1 MPKWQKGI
9 NKMKKN
15 IFKKI
20 VASLATVA
28 MAAGLFAAMP
38 AEEAKAAG
46 TTKEVIFVLSDDANV
61 KDVYVQM
68 SSNVAEAVSEEADL
82 PCWEGQKALKT
93 TSLGDG
99 KYKLTLEVTAPVIPK
114 NEETGDDN
122 YCSLKFVAVD
132 KDGKMVKGQNVYA
145 QNFAEKYNAA
155 NTVYVSMDMSAN
167 DWADDASVID
177 ITTTD
182 PTDVNASKVKDAID
196 AIGTVE
202 MTDACNSKIKAA
214 ETAYSN
220 YIKAGGAKADITN
233 YDKLTAARA
242 AYDKLVADENA
253 KAAGTLTVY
262 VKSPGWTS
270 MNVYGWDGAEFGEW
284 PGKTLTPLTKNKGW
298 FSVSFEISQKTNL
311 IFNDSKKDGAEQ
323 TVNWEGVSAGT
334 YWLVLS
340 EKADNGQYKVDN
352 VSTKAPSGWQDEAA
366 EKVENKAPVKTT
378 TTTDKGSVATKD
390 DIAKIDKEAV
400 VEGAPEGA
408 KLDATEIAADS
419 DAFKVV
425 KEAAKTAF
433 KNKTYVALDLK
444 LLKGTEAVQPNGDV
458 KVTIPVPSALAK
470 AKKVA
475 VYRVGDDNK
484 LVSCGTADVANG
496 KLTFTTNHFSTY
508 VFADATPA
516 TNTGDAAPIVFMLA
530 VAAVAASMVIASKK
544 KTICE

>member
-1 MPKWQKGI
+1 MPKGQKGI

-28 MAAGLFAAMP
+28 MAAGLFTAMP
-38 AEEAKAAG
+38 VEEAKAAEV
-46 TTKEVIFVLSDDANV
+46 TKEVIFVLSDDKNV

-68 SSNVAEAVSEEADL
+68 DTNVAEAVSEEADL

-99 KYKLTLEVTAPVIPK
+99 KYKLTLKVTAPVIPK
-114 NEETGDDN
+114 NEETGENN

-132 KDGKMVKGQNVYA
+132 KDGKMVKGQDVYA
-145 QNFAEKYNAA
+145 QNYAEKYNAA
-155 NTVYVSMDMSAN
+155 DTVYISMDMSAN
-167 DWADDASVID
+167 DWVDGGAVID
-177 ITTTD
+177 ITTKD
-182 PTDVNASKVKDAID
+182 PTKVDASEVVAAID
-196 AIGTVE
+196 AIGKVE
-202 MTDACNSKIKAA
+202 LTKESENKIKSA
-214 ETAYSN
+214 ESKYDN
-220 YIKAGGAKADITN
+220 FVKIGGDKADVTN

-242 AYDKLVADENA
+242 AYDKLVADADA
-253 KAAGTLTVY
+253 KAAGDVIVY
-262 VKSPGWTS
+262 VKNDNWTTMS
-270 MNVYGWDGAEFGEW
+270 VYGWDGVDVGEW
-284 PGKTLTPLTKNKGW
+284 PGKALTPLKENKGW
-298 FSVSFEISQKTNL
+298 FSVNLTVSKAAKL
-311 IFNDSKKDGAEQ
+311 IFNSGKEQ
-323 TVNWEGVSAGT
+323 TVNWENVPAGT

-352 VSTKAPSGWQDEAA
+352 VSTKAPTGWKEEAA
-366 EKVENKAPVKTT
+366 EKIENKAPVKTT

-400 VEGAPEGA
+400 VEGVPEGA

-433 KNKTYVALDLK
+433 KNKAYVALDLK

>member
-1 MPKWQKGI
+1 MPKRQKGI

-28 MAAGLFAAMP
+28 MAAGLFTAMP
-38 AEEAKAAG
+38 AEEAKATDSTDKTVYLVVDEAHDEYNWAMNYWNG
-46 TTKEVIFVLSDDANV
+46 VSTGATQVNVGWDKTLPSFVKVQDGLYKMNITVWGDMKQDGNGIQIVAFLEEGSEKGAYEVSGKDGKTTYWNDVYAAFSGAE
-61 KDVYVQM
+61 KDVWIALDYDAWTVKTT
-68 SSNVAEAVSEEADL
+68 SPVEIKKTDADFAKEAEAVIDEAIALDATKANKAKYDVALGAYNALSEA
-82 PCWEGQKALKT
+82 QKALVDSAKVT
-93 TSLGDG
+93 
-99 KYKLTLEVTAPVIPK
+99 KLNAGVKAINDILE
-114 NEETGDDN
+114 
-122 YCSLKFVAVD
+122 
-132 KDGKMVKGQNVYA
+132 
-145 QNFAEKYNAA
+145 AEQAA
-155 NTVYVSMDMSAN
+155 
-167 DWADDASVID
+167 AD
-177 ITTTD
+177 
-182 PTDVNASKVKDAID
+182 
-196 AIGTVE
+196 
-202 MTDACNSKIKAA
+202 
-214 ETAYSN
+214 
-220 YIKAGGAKADITN
+220 
-233 YDKLTAARA
+233 
-242 AYDKLVADENA
+242 A

-298 FSVSFEISQKTNL
+298 FSVSFDITKKTNL

-323 TVNWEGVSAGT
+323 TVNWEGVEAGT

-352 VSTKAPSGWQDEAA
+352 VSTKAPTGWQEEAA
-366 EKVENKAPVKTT
+366 EKVENKAPVK

-433 KNKTYVALDLK
+433 KNKVYVALDLK

-475 VYRVGDDNK
+475 VYRVGDNNK

>member
-1 MPKWQKGI
+1 MPKGQKGI

-28 MAAGLFAAMP
+28 MAAGLFTAMP

-202 MTDACNSKIKAA
+202 MTDACNNKIKAA
-214 ETAYSN
+214 ETAYNN

-242 AYDKLVADENA
+242 AYDKLVAEADA
-253 KAAGTLTVY
+253 KAAGDVIVY
-262 VKSPGWTS
+262 VKNDNWTTMS
-270 MNVYGWDGAEFGEW
+270 VYGWDGVDVGAW
-284 PGKTLTPLTKNKGW
+284 PGKELTPLKENKGW
-298 FSVSFEISQKTNL
+298 FSVNLTVSKAAKL
-311 IFNDSKKDGAEQ
+311 IFNSGKEQ
-323 TVNWEGVSAGT
+323 TVNWENVPAGT

-352 VSTKAPSGWQDEAA
+352 VSTKAPTGWKEEAA
-366 EKVENKAPVKTT
+366 EKIENKAPVTT
-378 TTTDKGSVATKD
+378 KPATTADKGSVATKD
-390 DIAKIDKEAV
+390 DVAKIDKEAV

-484 LVSCGTADVANG
+484 LVSCGTADVADG

-530 VAAVAASMVIASKK
+530 VAAVAAGMVIASKK

>member
-1 MPKWQKGI
+1 
-9 NKMKKN
+9 MKKN

-28 MAAGLFAAMP
+28 MAAGLFTAMP
-38 AEEAKAAG
+38 VEEAKAAEV
-46 TTKEVIFVLSDDANV
+46 TKEVIFVLSDDKNV

-68 SSNVAEAVSEEADL
+68 DTNVAEAVSEEADL

-99 KYKLTLEVTAPVIPK
+99 KYKLTLKVTAPVIPK
-114 NEETGDDN
+114 NEETGENN

-132 KDGKMVKGQNVYA
+132 KDGKMVKGQDVYA
-145 QNFAEKYNAA
+145 QNYAEKYNAA
-155 NTVYVSMDMSAN
+155 DTVYISMDMSAN
-167 DWADDASVID
+167 DWVDGGAVID
-177 ITTTD
+177 ITTKD
-182 PTDVNASKVKDAID
+182 PTKVDASEVVAAID
-196 AIGTVE
+196 AIGKVE
-202 MTDACNSKIKAA
+202 LTKESENKIKSA
-214 ETAYSN
+214 ESKYDN
-220 YIKAGGAKADITN
+220 FVKIGGDKADVTN

-242 AYDKLVADENA
+242 AYDKLVADADA
-253 KAAGTLTVY
+253 KAAGDVIVY
-262 VKSPGWTS
+262 VKNDNWTTMS
-270 MNVYGWDGAEFGEW
+270 VYGWDGVDVGEW
-284 PGKTLTPLTKNKGW
+284 PGKALTPLKENKGW
-298 FSVSFEISQKTNL
+298 FSVNLTVSKAAKL
-311 IFNDSKKDGAEQ
+311 IFNSGKEQ
-323 TVNWEGVSAGT
+323 TVNWENVPAGT

-352 VSTKAPSGWQDEAA
+352 VSTKAPTGWKEEAA
-366 EKVENKAPVKTT
+366 EKIENKAPVKTT

-400 VEGAPEGA
+400 VEGVPEGA

-433 KNKTYVALDLK
+433 KNKAYVALDLK

>member
-1 MPKWQKGI
+1 MPKGQKGI

-28 MAAGLFAAMP
+28 MAAGLFTAMP
-38 AEEAKAAG
+38 AEEAKAAADG
-46 TTKEVIFVLSDDANV
+46 KETEIVIVLSEKVDVDHIYLDIYDGANSQNANISSTAAKDSTNVGWGRDMHVFTKDAKNELMYSV
-61 KDVYVQM
+61 
-68 SSNVAEAVSEEADL
+68 
-82 PCWEGQKALKT
+82 T
-93 TSLGDG
+93 TTGSLGTD
-99 KYKLTLEVTAPVIPK
+99 E
-114 NEETGDDN
+114 
-122 YCSLKFVAVD
+122 YCNMQFIFEKGGS
-132 KDGKMVKGQNVYA
+132 MVKGYKFYSQN
-145 QNFAEKYNAA
+145 QKDLFNNSSKI
-155 NTVYVSMDMSAN
+155 YVSIDVTKGDWSDFSA
-167 DWADDASVID
+167 
-177 ITTTD
+177 TEKD
-182 PTDVNASKVKDAID
+182 PTIPDAAGVVTAIN

-202 MTDACNSKIKAA
+202 LTDACKSKIEAA
-214 ETAYSN
+214 ELAYN
-220 YIKAGGAKADITN
+220 NHIKAGGLKADVTN

-270 MNVYGWDGAEFGEW
+270 MNVYGWDGAEFGNW

-298 FSVSFEISQKTNL
+298 FSVSFDITQKTNL

-323 TVNWEGVSAGT
+323 TVDWKGVEAGT
-334 YWLVLS
+334 YWLVLK
-340 EKADNGQYKVDN
+340 EKGEDGKYTVDN
-352 VSTKAPSGWQDEAA
+352 VSTKAPTGWQDEAA

-390 DIAKIDKEAV
+390 DVAKIDKEAV
-400 VEGAPEGA
+400 VVGAPEGA

-433 KNKTYVALDLK
+433 KNKAYVALDLK